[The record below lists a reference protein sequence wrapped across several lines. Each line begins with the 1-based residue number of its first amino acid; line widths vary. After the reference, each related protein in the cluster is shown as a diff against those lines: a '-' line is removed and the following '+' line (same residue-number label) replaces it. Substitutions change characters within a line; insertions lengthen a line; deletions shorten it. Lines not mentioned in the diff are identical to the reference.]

1 LARLLVV
8 VENLSVPLDRRVW
21 QESLALTAAG
31 HTVTVIC
38 PQTANNPEPFESL
51 EGIEIHRYPLRPATG
66 GPAGYLREYGT
77 ALWHTYRLVRRL
89 QREARF
95 DVVHICNP
103 PDLLFLC
110 VLPLKRRGT
119 LVVFDQHDLVPELFL
134 SRFGTSNRW
143 LLTITR
149 WLERLT
155 YRTADAVIA
164 TNESYRRAALER
176 GGLPPER
183 VTVVRSAPDLS
194 RFERV
199 EPVPELR
206 RGKTHLICY
215 LGVMGPQDGVD
226 YALRALSHLRHELGR
241 DDFRA
246 AFIGSGDVRD
256 QMIALASELDLEG
269 EVVFTGRISDEE
281 LTAYLSTADVCLA
294 PDPKNPLNDVSTMN
308 KVVEYMAMGR
318 AIVSFDL
325 IESRVSAG
333 EAAVYATPNDEREF
347 AGLVAQLLDDPDRR
361 AQMGEVGRRRLEEE
375 LSWERSAVNLED
387 AYTELLKAGRR
398 AR

>member
-1 LARLLVV
+1 
-8 VENLSVPLDRRVW
+8 
-21 QESLALTAAG
+21 
-31 HTVTVIC
+31 
-38 PQTANNPEPFESL
+38 
-51 EGIEIHRYPLRPATG
+51 
-66 GPAGYLREYGT
+66 
-77 ALWHTYRLVRRL
+77 
-89 QREARF
+89 
-95 DVVHICNP
+95 
-103 PDLLFLC
+103 
-110 VLPLKRRGT
+110 
-119 LVVFDQHDLVPELFL
+119 
-134 SRFGTSNRW
+134 
-143 LLTITR
+143 
-149 WLERLT
+149 
-155 YRTADAVIA
+155 
-164 TNESYRRAALER
+164 
-176 GGLPPER
+176 
-183 VTVVRSAPDLS
+183 
-194 RFERV
+194 
-199 EPVPELR
+199 
-206 RGKTHLICY
+206 
-215 LGVMGPQDGVD
+215 MGPQDGVD

-333 EAAVYATPNDEREF
+333 DAAVYATPNDEREF
-347 AGLVAQLLDDPDRR
+347 AGLVAELLDDPDRR

-375 LSWERSAVNLED
+375 LSWERSAANLAG
-387 AYTELLKAGRR
+387 AYTQLLQAGRR